1 MRTIFPTV
9 AGPGRSPSRRPWRE
23 ISIQALTLAAAGPG
37 RSPWRKTSIRALSL
51 AVAAL
56 AMGAKAWSHHSFAA
70 VYLEDQ
76 EVTIEGRLV
85 QFLWRNPH
93 TLVHVMVEQEDGS
106 NVRYVVEWGSAT
118 QLGATGVTQA
128 TLRPGDHVVINGN
141 PGRNAEDNRVR
152 LLNFLRPSDG
162 LTWGLRPDEVFD

>member
-1 MRTIFPTV
+1 MKTIFPKV
-9 AGPGRSPSRRPWRE
+9 AVPGR
-23 ISIQALTLAAAGPG
+23 GPD
-37 RSPWRKTSIRALSL
+37 RSPWRKTTIQALSL

-56 AMGAKAWSHHSFAA
+56 LMGTGAWGHHSFAA

-93 TLVHVMVEQEDGS
+93 TLVHVMVEQDDGS

-128 TLRPGDHVVINGN
+128 TLRPGDYVVINGN
-141 PGRNAEDNRVR
+141 PGRNVEDNRVR

>member
-1 MRTIFPTV
+1 MKTIFPKV
-9 AGPGRSPSRRPWRE
+9 AAPGRGLGRTTWHK
-23 ISIQALTLAAAGPG
+23 ISIQ
-37 RSPWRKTSIRALSL
+37 ALSL
-51 AVAAL
+51 AVAAAL
-56 AMGAKAWSHHSFAA
+56 LIGARAWSHHSFAA

-93 TLVHVMVEQEDGS
+93 TLVHVMVEQDDGS

-128 TLRPGDHVVINGN
+128 TLRPGDYVVINGN
-141 PGRNAEDNRVR
+141 PGRNVEDNRVR

>member
-1 MRTIFPTV
+1 M
-9 AGPGRSPSRRPWRE
+9 AGQSGFGSMKSVTTRLRPGY
-23 ISIQALTLAAAGPG
+23 L
-37 RSPWRKTSIRALSL
+37 RKNGVPYSDSTEFTEYWDVHVQDNGDQYL
-51 AVAAL
+51 VVTN
-56 AMGAKAWSHHSFAA
+56 KVEDP

-76 EVTIEGRLV
+76 EVTVEGRLV

-93 TLVHVMVEQEDGS
+93 TLVHIMVEQDDGT

-118 QLGATGVTQA
+118 QLGATGVSRES
-128 TLRPGDHVVINGN
+128 LRPGDYVVINGN

-162 LTWGLRPDEVFD
+162 LTWGLRPGEVFD

>member
-1 MRTIFPTV
+1 MRTIFPIF
-9 AGPGRSPSRRPWRE
+9 AASGSGPWRR
-23 ISIQALTLAAAGPG
+23 ILVQALSLAAAGPG
-37 RSPWRKTSIRALSL
+37 RSPWRMFSIRAFYLT
-51 AVAAL
+51 VTAL
-56 AMGAKAWSHHSFAA
+56 AMGTKAWGHHSFAA
-70 VYLEDQ
+70 VYLENQ

-128 TLRPGDHVVINGN
+128 TLRPGDYVVINGN
-141 PGRNAEDNRVR
+141 PGRNVEDNRVR

>member
-1 MRTIFPTV
+1 MNTIFPKV
-9 AGPGRSPSRRPWRE
+9 AAPARGPGRT
-23 ISIQALTLAAAGPG
+23 A
-37 RSPWRKTSIRALSL
+37 WRKNSILALSL

-56 AMGAKAWSHHSFAA
+56 LMGTGARGHHSFAA

-93 TLVHVMVEQEDGS
+93 TLVHVMVEQDDGS

-118 QLGATGVTQA
+118 QLGATGMTQA
-128 TLRPGDHVVINGN
+128 TLRPGDYVVINGN
-141 PGRNAEDNRVR
+141 PGRNVEDNRVR

>member
-1 MRTIFPTV
+1 MK
-9 AGPGRSPSRRPWRE
+9 AWY
-23 ISIQALTLAAAGPG
+23 LAFAACL
-37 RSPWRKTSIRALSL
+37 I
-51 AVAAL
+51 
-56 AMGAKAWSHHSFAA
+56 GAKAWGHHSFAA
-70 VYLEDQ
+70 VYLEEQ

-93 TLVHVMVEQEDGS
+93 TLVHVMVEQDDGT

-118 QLGATGVTQA
+118 QLGASGVTQA
-128 TLRPGDHVVINGN
+128 TLRPGDYVVVNGN
-141 PGRNAEDNRVR
+141 PGRNPEDNRVR

>member
-1 MRTIFPTV
+1 MSASCKTLFPTI
-9 AGPGRSPSRRPWRE
+9 AGS
-23 ISIQALTLAAAGPG
+23 AAAASLTTTTFRRAVRVP
-37 RSPWRKTSIRALSL
+37 IRATFLL
-51 AVAAL
+51 ATAL
-56 AMGAKAWSHHSFAA
+56 LMGANAWGHHSFAA

-93 TLVHVMVEQEDGS
+93 TLVHVMVEQDDGS

-118 QLGATGVTQA
+118 QLGATGVSRE
-128 TLRPGDHVVINGN
+128 TLRPGDYVVINGN
-141 PGRNAEDNRVR
+141 PGRNVEDNRVR

>member
-1 MRTIFPTV
+1 MRMIFPTT
-9 AGPGRSPSRRPWRE
+9 AAPGRGPWRRN
-23 ISIQALTLAAAGPG
+23 SLQTPSLAAAGPG
-37 RSPWRKTSIRALSL
+37 RSPWRKISIQALSL
-51 AVAAL
+51 AVAAAL
-56 AMGAKAWSHHSFAA
+56 LMSAGAWGHHSFAA
-70 VYLEDQ
+70 VYLEDR

-93 TLVHVMVEQEDGS
+93 TLVHVMVEQDDGS

-118 QLGATGVTQA
+118 QLGATGLTQA
-128 TLRPGDHVVINGN
+128 TLRPGDYVVINGN
-141 PGRNAEDNRVR
+141 PGRNVEDNRVR

>member
-1 MRTIFPTV
+1 MRTIFPTL
-9 AGPGRSPSRRPWRE
+9 AGPGRSSRRK
-23 ISIQALTLAAAGPG
+23 ISIQT
-37 RSPWRKTSIRALSL
+37 LSL
-51 AVAAL
+51 TVAAL
-56 AMGAKAWSHHSFAA
+56 AIGAKAWGHHSFAA

-118 QLGATGVTQA
+118 QLGATGVSRE
-128 TLRPGDHVVINGN
+128 TLRPGDYVVINGN
-141 PGRNAEDNRVR
+141 PGRNVEDNRVR

>member
-1 MRTIFPTV
+1 MSTIFPRV
-9 AGPGRSPSRRPWRE
+9 SVPGRGPGRVPDRAPD
-23 ISIQALTLAAAGPG
+23 
-37 RSPWRKTSIRALSL
+37 RSPWRRISIQALSL

-56 AMGAKAWSHHSFAA
+56 LMGAGARGHHSFAA

-93 TLVHVMVEQEDGS
+93 TLVHVMVEQDDGS

-118 QLGATGVTQA
+118 QLGATGVSRE
-128 TLRPGDHVVINGN
+128 TLRPGDYVVINGN
-141 PGRNAEDNRVR
+141 PGRNVEDNRVR

>member
-1 MRTIFPTV
+1 MSTIFPRV
-9 AGPGRSPSRRPWRE
+9 SVPGRAPSRNPRRR
-23 ISIQALTLAAAGPG
+23 ISIQ
-37 RSPWRKTSIRALSL
+37 ALSL

-56 AMGAKAWSHHSFAA
+56 LMGAGARSHHSFAA
-70 VYLEDQ
+70 VYLEDR

-93 TLVHVMVEQEDGS
+93 TLVHVMVEQDDGS

-118 QLGATGVTQA
+118 QLGATGVSRE
-128 TLRPGDHVVINGN
+128 TLRPGDYVVINGN
-141 PGRNAEDNRVR
+141 PGRNVEDNRVR

>member
-1 MRTIFPTV
+1 MRAILLV
-9 AGPGRSPSRRPWRE
+9 
-23 ISIQALTLAAAGPG
+23 
-37 RSPWRKTSIRALSL
+37 
-51 AVAAL
+51 VAAL
-56 AMGAKAWSHHSFAA
+56 AMGVKAWGHHSFAA

-93 TLVHVMVEQEDGS
+93 TLVHVMVEQDDGS
-106 NVRYVVEWGSAT
+106 TARYVVEWGSAT
-118 QLGATGVTQA
+118 QLGSSGVTRE
-128 TLRPGDHVVINGN
+128 TLKPGDYVVINGN
-141 PGRNAEDNRVR
+141 PGRNRQDNRVR

>member
-1 MRTIFPTV
+1 MRTTFLAV
-9 AGPGRSPSRRPWRE
+9 AAPGR
-23 ISIQALTLAAAGPG
+23 GPG
-37 RSPWRKTSIRALSL
+37 RSPWHKISMQALSL
-51 AVAAL
+51 AGAAL
-56 AMGAKAWSHHSFAA
+56 LMGAGAWGHHSFAA

-93 TLVHVMVEQEDGS
+93 TLVHVMVEQDDGS

-118 QLGATGVTQA
+118 QLGATGVSRE
-128 TLRPGDHVVINGN
+128 TLRPGDYVVINGN
-141 PGRNAEDNRVR
+141 PGRNVEDNRVR

>member
-1 MRTIFPTV
+1 MRD
-9 AGPGRSPSRRPWRE
+9 ALEGP
-23 ISIQALTLAAAGPG
+23 AYAAINA
-37 RSPWRKTSIRALSL
+37 AM
-51 AVAAL
+51 AVAARFNVRGAGKIETKCA
-56 AMGAKAWSHHSFAA
+56 AMAVAPIIAILLLGANAWGHHSFAA

-93 TLVHVMVEQEDGS
+93 TLVHIMVEQDDGT

-118 QLGATGVTQA
+118 QLGATGVSRES
-128 TLRPGDHVVINGN
+128 LRPGDYVVINGN